1 MDTGVFK
8 KYFVTTRIP
17 VGGAARRTRII
28 LNRPERPHRQ
38 AWRIHREEKNRNA
51 VVSRGF
57 WVCACHQ
64 IHMRGGMRCRGVHL
78 LTVDDEMI
86 AITHSPTSKG
96 GQVGTRM
103 WLSKA

>member
-8 KYFVTTRIP
+8 KYFIATCIAIR
-17 VGGAARRTRII
+17 GAAWRTRII
-28 LNRPERPHRQ
+28 LDRPEWPHRQ
-38 AWRIHREEKNRNA
+38 AWRIHREEKNRYA

-57 WVCACHQ
+57 RVCARHQ
-64 IHMRGGMRCRGVHL
+64 IHMRRGMRCRGVHL